1 VTSSLVA
8 GGCDVAGKITR
19 SVLSA
24 GVTIE
29 RGAHVDRSVLLPGAI
44 VRSGA
49 TVRRAVVDAG
59 VTIGRDCDVGGA
71 RGGIAVVGNAMT
83 VRKGTRIAAGEQRPL
98 RR

>member
-1 VTSSLVA
+1 MAVTSPA
-8 GGCDVAGKITR
+8 R
-19 SVLSA
+19 SRAASCRSA
-24 GVTIE
+24 SPIE

-49 TVRRAVVDAG
+49 TVRRTVVDAG
-59 VTIGRDCDVGGA
+59 VTIGRDRDVGGA